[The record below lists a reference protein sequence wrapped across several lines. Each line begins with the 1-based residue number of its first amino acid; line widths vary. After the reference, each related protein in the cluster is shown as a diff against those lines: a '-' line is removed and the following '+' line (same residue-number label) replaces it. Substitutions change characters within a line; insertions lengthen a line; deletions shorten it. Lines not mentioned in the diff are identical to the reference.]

1 MTFAAQMRV
10 GSLEILAAVAL
21 FGVISRRLDPQVLAP
36 RRKARSVSLEFVVH
50 DAPGVGGSA
59 REITLTLHDGSPT
72 IVGRSSQAQIG
83 LLDPEVSRKHA
94 RFDLTG
100 GVLYLSDC
108 GSSNGTFL
116 NGKRVEEEG
125 IEVRTGDDIDVGN
138 TRISLQRMEPAS
150 WT

>member
-10 GSLEILAAVAL
+10 GSLEILAALAL
-21 FGVISRRLDPQVLAP
+21 FGVIARRLDPQVLAP
-36 RRKARSVSLEFVVH
+36 RRKAQSVSLGVMVR
-50 DAPGVGGSA
+50 DAPGVGGTA
-59 REITLTLHDGSPT
+59 REVTLTLNQGSPT
-72 IVGRSSQAQIG
+72 IIGRSSQAQIG
-83 LLDPEVSRKHA
+83 LLDPEVSRRHA

-100 GVLYLSDC
+100 GVLYVSDC

-116 NGKRVEEEG
+116 NGKRVAEEG

-138 TRISLQRMEPAS
+138 TRISLMRMEPAS